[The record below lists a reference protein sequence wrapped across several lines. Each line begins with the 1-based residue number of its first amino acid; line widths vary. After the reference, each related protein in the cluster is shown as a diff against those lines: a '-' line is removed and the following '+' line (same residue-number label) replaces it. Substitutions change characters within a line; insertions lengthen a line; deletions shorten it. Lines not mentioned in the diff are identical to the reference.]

1 MEEYRKLELRL
12 GPPGEF
18 HCSKLHGAKRTF
30 NNPDAEDSANRGRI
44 NASTKV
50 VGWPPIRS
58 FRKNLAG
65 SLSNKRQSNDDE
77 STGKKKDLFVKVNME
92 GIPIGR
98 KININAYDSYSK
110 LSYAIDELFRA
121 LLAAQNDSSNG
132 DDEKKME
139 EAKGGS
145 LAEGGDYTLVYE
157 DNEGDRILVGDVP
170 WQMFVTTVK
179 RLRVLKSSTLQR
191 NQ

>member
-30 NNPDAEDSANRGRI
+30 NNSDAEDSANRGI
-44 NASTKV
+44 ASTKV

-65 SLSNKRQSNDDE
+65 SLSNKRQSKDDE
-77 STGKKKDLFVKVNME
+77 SSGKKKDLFVKVNME

-121 LLAAQNDSSNG
+121 LLAAQNDSSSG
-132 DDEKKME
+132 DEENKME

-145 LAEGGDYTLVYE
+145 LAEGGEYTLVYE

>member
-30 NNPDAEDSANRGRI
+30 NNSDAEDSANRGRI
-44 NASTKV
+44 ASTKV

-121 LLAAQNDSSNG
+121 LLAAQNDSSSG
-132 DDEKKME
+132 DEENKME

-145 LAEGGDYTLVYE
+145 LAEGGEYTLVYE